1 MGFEKLFFTILP
13 GHILCMET
21 PFGTSILEL
30 IKPSCQA
37 KTGTQMVFFHLNNR
51 MNFPLYLK
59 KVHTYIHIFMKDTP
73 VLALKII

>member
-21 PFGTSILEL
+21 PFDTGILEL

-37 KTGTQMVFFHLNNR
+37 KTGTQKVFFHLNNR
-51 MNFPLYLK
+51 MNVPLYLRR
-59 KVHTYIHIFMKDTP
+59 KVPIW
-73 VLALKII
+73 VLYDKQ